1 MQTYQI
7 VIGLVLLVVGII
19 SKYNGLV
26 NMANR
31 VKEGFS
37 LIDVYL
43 KQRYDL
49 LPNLVELAKQYMA
62 HERGL
67 LERITELRTQL
78 YAGNQTEDNKV
89 NVFNELERNTHQ
101 LMVMVENYP
110 QIKAS
115 DVFVQLHQSWEEVEE
130 NLAAARR
137 SYNAAV
143 TRYNTTTEQFP
154 SNILADLF
162 GFDQKPL
169 LEIPDAERQNISAKN
184 LFNP

>member
-7 VIGLVLLVVGII
+7 VIGLGLLVVGII

-89 NVFNELERNTHQ
+89 NVFNQLERNTHQ

-115 DVFVQLHQSWEEVEE
+115 DVCICPIAPVLGGSRGKSSCCSPFLQCSRNPIQHYD
-130 NLAAARR
+130 R
-137 SYNAAV
+137 
-143 TRYNTTTEQFP
+143 T
-154 SNILADLF
+154 
-162 GFDQKPL
+162 
-169 LEIPDAERQNISAKN
+169 ISFQYPGRFIWVWPKTFAGDPRCRAPKH
-184 LFNP
+184 